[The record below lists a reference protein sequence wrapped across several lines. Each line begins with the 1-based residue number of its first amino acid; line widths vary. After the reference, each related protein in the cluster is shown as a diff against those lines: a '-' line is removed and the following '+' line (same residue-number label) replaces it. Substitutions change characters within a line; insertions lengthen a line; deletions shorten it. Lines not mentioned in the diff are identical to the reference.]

1 MPGELVEIVYLER
14 KMRNVIPNVHRA
26 ATVKFADLDF
36 FFAPRRLEENE
47 LRASGRFRTVY
58 FLQSEHLFVERDGL
72 FQVVNPVA
80 GVQEFLNHRQKGA
93 TSAVFG
99 PRIHETI
106 AFPEV

>member
-1 MPGELVEIVYLER
+1 MPGERVEIVYLER
-14 KMRNVIPNVHRA
+14 KMRNVIPNAHRA
-26 ATVKFADLDF
+26 AAVKFADLDF

-106 AFPEV
+106 VFPEV

>member
-1 MPGELVEIVYLER
+1 MPGERVEIVYLER
-14 KMRNVIPNVHRA
+14 KMRNVIPNLYRPA
-26 ATVKFADLDF
+26 AVEFANLDL
-36 FFAPRRLEENE
+36 FFAPRRLEENQ
-47 LRASGRFRTVY
+47 LGASGRFRTAY

>member
-1 MPGELVEIVYLER
+1 MPGENVEIIYFER
-14 KMRNVIPNVHRA
+14 KMRNVIPNVYRA
-26 ATVKFADLDF
+26 AAVKFANLDL

-47 LRASGRFRTVY
+47 LRATGRFRTVY
-58 FLQSEHLFVERDGL
+58 FLQSEHVFIERDGL

-106 AFPEV
+106 VFPEV